1 MGAKVRKNWIG
12 RVKYKLSFGGVCGFL
27 YGKHKKKNSYFKISC
42 CFENLNF
49 KMDLLNYIQF

>member
-27 YGKHKKKNSYFKISC
+27 YGKHKKKIVISKLVAVLKI
-42 CFENLNF
+42 
-49 KMDLLNYIQF
+49 